1 MGKLNDG
8 LFGAFTGRIGN
19 LVGYSLGGVDLVRK
33 RPRRRSKNSAT
44 EKQLEQRE
52 RFALAIKF
60 LTPITE
66 VVGAYFWKRHKTKSR
81 FNFAV
86 SYNLE
91 HSIVPSVGGG
101 FEINYQKVMISKGD
115 LRGVDSGMITSLP
128 NQELKLDW
136 TDNSGQGSAKDTDVM
151 LVVLYSPGQD
161 LFHIFNPAALR
172 GQTTVTLTVPG
183 FFRGDEVHIWVAMV
197 TEDRKEASVSSY
209 LGTADIL

>member
-66 VVGAYFWKRHKTKSR
+66 VVGAYFGKRHKTKSR

-91 HSIVPSVGGG
+91 HSIVSSVGGG

>member
-66 VVGAYFWKRHKTKSR
+66 VVGAYFGKRHKTKSR

>member
-33 RPRRRSKNSAT
+33 RPRRRSKHSAT

-66 VVGAYFWKRHKTKSR
+66 VVGAYFGKRHKTKSR